1 MSAINHNT
9 KKTLVRYWQASL
21 RYKKTVSLAIFGIIA
36 ASVLNVIVP
45 LYFKKFFDILSNG
58 SVTDI
63 VVKELVAVLV
73 IIAVLRLVQWVLW
86 RLATF
91 TSSYTQS
98 KVMTDLTDYC
108 FAYLQNHSFG
118 FFTENFV
125 GSLVKKVK
133 WFGRSY
139 EVISDRVLWDLLP
152 LVVNISII
160 IVVLFRRDF
169 YLGLGVLVWLIIFF
183 VINAFFI
190 RFKLKYDIQ
199 RSEMETKTTGYLAD
213 TITNQS
219 TIKLFNGFDREI
231 KGFGLINNELRRL
244 RRLTWDFGNIF
255 EAVQGFFMTILE
267 IGIFYLA
274 INLWKQGILTVGDF
288 VLIQAYLINMFMS
301 IWNFGKVIRHI
312 YESLADADEMTVI
325 LETPYEVADVK
336 NARDLRVT
344 DGRIIF
350 EQVDFN
356 YRRTRSV
363 LKRFTLEIAPHERLA
378 IVGSSGAG
386 KTTLVKLLLR
396 MHDVS
401 AGRILIDGQDIAHVT
416 QRSQRRQI
424 GLVPQDPIL
433 FHRSLM
439 DNIRYGKPEASEREV
454 IAAAKAAHCH
464 EFISTLADGY
474 NTHVGERGVKL
485 SSGERQRV
493 AIARAILYN
502 APILVLD
509 EATSSLDSESERLIQ
524 DALSR
529 LMAGK
534 TVLAIAHRLSTIK
547 KMDRIIVIDR
557 GGIVETGTHDVLLKK
572 NNGFYKHLWELQAGG
587 FIK

>member
-1 MSAINHNT
+1 MNQNT
-9 KKTLVRYWQASL
+9 RKTLAHYWFASL
-21 RYKKTVSLAIFGIIA
+21 RYKKTVSFAVSGVIA

-45 LYFKKFFDILSNG
+45 LYFKKFFDILTNG
-58 SVTDI
+58 SAKDI
-63 VVKELVAVLV
+63 IAKELISVL
-73 IIAVLRLVQWVLW
+73 IIIGVLRLVQWVCW
-86 RLATF
+86 RVATF
-91 TSSYTQS
+91 TASYAQS
-98 KVMTDLTDYC
+98 KAMTDLTDYC

-118 FFTENFV
+118 FFTDNFV

-133 WFGRSY
+133 WFGRSF

-160 IVVLFRRDF
+160 IAVLFQRDT
-169 YLGLGVLVWLIIFF
+169 YLGVGVLVWLVIFF
-183 VINAFFI
+183 TINAFFI
-190 RFKLKYDIQ
+190 RYKLKYDIQ
-199 RSEMETKTTGYLAD
+199 RSEAETKTTGYLAD

-219 TIKLFNGFDREI
+219 TIKLFDGYDREV
-231 KGFGLINNELRRL
+231 KGFGAINEELRRL
-244 RRLTWDFGNIF
+244 RRLTWDFGNYF
-255 EAVQGFFMTILE
+255 EAVQGFLMTFLE

-274 INLWKQGILTVGDF
+274 IKLWQQNILTVGDF

-301 IWNFGKVIRHI
+301 IWSFGKVIRHI
-312 YESLADADEMTVI
+312 YESLADADEMTAI
-325 LETPYEVADVK
+325 LETPYEVTDAPG
-336 NARDLRVT
+336 ARDLRVT
-344 DGRIIF
+344 AGRIQF
-350 EQVDFN
+350 EGVDFN
-356 YRRTRSV
+356 YRQTRSV
-363 LKRFTLEIAPHERLA
+363 LRQFTLEVAPHERLA

-396 MHDVS
+396 MHDVT
-401 AGRILIDGQDIAHVT
+401 AGRILIDSQDIAHVT

-439 DNIRYGKPEASEREV
+439 ENIRYGKPGATDGEV
-454 IAAAKAAHCH
+454 IAAAKAANCH
-464 EFISTLADGY
+464 EFISTLAEGY

-493 AIARAILYN
+493 AIARAILYD

-524 DALSR
+524 EALDR

-534 TVLAIAHRLSTIK
+534 TVLAIAHRLSTIR
-547 KMDRIIVIDR
+547 KMDRIIVIDK
-557 GGIVETGTHDVLLKK
+557 GGIVEEGTHEILLQK
-572 NNGFYKHLWELQAGG
+572 NDGLYKHLWELQAGG